1 MKTILFRK
9 VFHFNFDICE
19 DVCLIVCVCVCVCV
33 YPITT
38 AALNDDI
45 VTLIIF

>member
-9 VFHFNFDICE
+9 FFHLNFDICE
-19 DVCLIVCVCVCVCV
+19 DVCLIVCVCV